1 MSSALSK
8 GLGFLGLR
16 SKLVIMTRIF
26 KYKYL
31 CLEIHFFKVSNSKST
46 NVVYNLINI

>member
-8 GLGFLGLR
+8 GLRFLGVR

-26 KYKYL
+26 KSKYL
-31 CLEIHFFKVSNSKST
+31 RLKIHFFKVSKSI